1 MIAIT
6 YIGKRPGF
14 NVSIGNLEYEFERQK
29 SLGIGKR
36 KDEVSE
42 KHAKILSTWKDKRGK
57 SIFFLE

>member
-14 NVSIGNLEYEFERQK
+14 VVSIENREYEFERQK

-36 KDEVSE
+36 KDEVLE
-42 KHAKILSTWKDKRGK
+42 KHARILSNWKDKRGK
-57 SIFFLE
+57 KIFFPE